1 MNFQSPFHR
10 GNGCNRLRA
19 ALMDLS
25 RMPEISV
32 FVKHILY
39 HRMKRLHVQVKSA
52 YLQRALCSSPSA
64 GLGLL
69 LSQIAFLCFRPPV
82 RLWRSGGVGRKSIS
96 LLLSRWGNG

>member
-1 MNFQSPFHR
+1 
-10 GNGCNRLRA
+10 
-19 ALMDLS
+19 
-25 RMPEISV
+25 MPEISV

-39 HRMKRLHVQVKSA
+39 HRMKRVHVQEKSV
-52 YLQRALCSSPSA
+52 YLQRGLCSSPAA

-96 LLLSRWGNG
+96 LLLFHRSDG